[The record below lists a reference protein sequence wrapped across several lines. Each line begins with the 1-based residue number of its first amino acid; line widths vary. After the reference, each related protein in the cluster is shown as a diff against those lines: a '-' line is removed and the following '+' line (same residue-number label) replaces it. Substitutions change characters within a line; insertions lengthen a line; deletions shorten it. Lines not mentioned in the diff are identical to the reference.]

1 MIALLTCVAV
11 LAPGQDRFQ
20 NPAPPGLHR
29 PSHAAL
35 HAALPPLPQLV
46 AGVPLLGRPEPA
58 GFATLGQEAAD
69 EVDWCASDAL
79 LAAFTDS
86 HAWLEARG
94 ATVDLV
100 HVHDLFHNS
109 GGIDDGVRQS
119 RFLDLAVGLDGEQL
133 FGLGGSTFFVDAY
146 ATGGSGVGEL
156 VGDLQGVS
164 NIEAAPDAI
173 VAEVWWEQWLLG
185 ESLRTKVGKIDG
197 NSEFA
202 FSENAGGFLNSSM
215 GFSPTTFVLPT
226 FPDPA
231 IGGLLEYRA
240 DAGFALRLGL
250 FDGAGAEGVR
260 TGELAWSSFF
270 GSPTDLFLVGEVEAR
285 WGADSNRPGRAV
297 VGVWEHNGEFTRFAG
312 GVEDHTRGTF
322 ATVDQSLPNPL
333 PTGNLAGWLM
343 LGEADEAVS
352 EIAFHAGAGL
362 VWSEFLAGR
371 DDSLGLGAS
380 LVHVSDE
387 AGFADEH
394 ELVFELYWRTFRC
407 AWLQLVPDVQ
417 YVVNPGADGT
427 TDDALV
433 IGVRAELVLH

>member
-1 MIALLTCVAV
+1 MIALLTCVAA
-11 LAPGQDRFQ
+11 LATGQDRFQ
-20 NPAPPGLHR
+20 SPTPPGRHRPLPPAPAP
-29 PSHAAL
+29 AAG
-35 HAALPPLPQLV
+35 AAE
-46 AGVPLLGRPEPA
+46 AGANLGRPVPA
-58 GFATLGQEAAD
+58 GFTAEGEQTTSA
-69 EVDWCASDAL
+69 VDWCASDAL
-79 LAAFTDS
+79 LGAFVGS
-86 HAWLEARG
+86 HAWLEERG
-94 ATVDLV
+94 ASVGLV
-100 HVHDLFHNS
+100 HVHDFFHAS
-109 GGIDDGVRQS
+109 GGLDDGVRQS
-119 RFLDLAVGLDGEQL
+119 RFLDLSVALDGERL
-133 FGLGGSTFFVDAY
+133 FDLAGSTFFVDAY

-156 VGDLQGVS
+156 TGDLQGVS
-164 NIEAAPDAI
+164 NIETAPDAI

-215 GFSPTTFVLPT
+215 GFSPTNFVLPT
-226 FPDPA
+226 FPDPGF
-231 IGGLLEYRA
+231 GGLVEYHV
-240 DAGFALRLGL
+240 DAGLAVRLGL

-260 TGELAWSSFF
+260 TGELGWSTFF
-270 GSPTDLFLVGEVEAR
+270 GSPTDLYLVGELEAR
-285 WGADSNRPGRAV
+285 WGADSDRPGRAV
-297 VGVWEHNGEFTRFAG
+297 VGVWEHNGEFARFAG
-312 GVEDHTRGTF
+312 GVEDHTRATF
-322 ATVDQSLPNPL
+322 ATLDQSLPNPL
-333 PTGNLAGWLM
+333 PTGDLSGWLM

-352 EIAFHAGAGL
+352 EIALHAGAGL

-394 ELVFELYWRTFRC
+394 ELALELYWRTFPC

-433 IGVRAELVLH
+433 IGLRAELVLH